1 MKVIFTTLI
10 SLQIW
15 ISSNAWAVEK
25 VDLALVLA
33 VDCSGSVNPE
43 EYKLQMDGI
52 ALAFRD
58 AAIISAATNGPEH
71 RIAVNLLTWGDPDD
85 KKFESGWHIISST
98 KDGLEFADTAAKFT
112 RHMDGGTGIGNA
124 IAFGLTLINDGTV
137 QGSRRVIDVSGDGKE
152 SWELREPHFKLRDAQ
167 RLRALAGV
175 TVNGLAIETDD
186 IELAQYYQDY
196 VAAGPENFVLVV
208 ANYQQYAE
216 AIRRKL
222 LLEINPNMA
231 AITQPSTHAQW

>member
-1 MKVIFTTLI
+1 MRLIFATLI
-10 SLQIW
+10 SLLVW
-15 ISSNAWAVEK
+15 LSSNAWAAEK

-33 VDCSGSVNPE
+33 VDCSGSVNPD
-43 EYKLQMDGI
+43 EYRLQMNGI
-52 ALAFRD
+52 AAAFRD
-58 AAIISAATNGPEH
+58 PAIISAATNGPEH

-85 KKFESGWHIISST
+85 KKFESGWHIISSA
-98 KDGLEFADTAAKFT
+98 KEGMEFADTAANFT

-124 IAFGLTLINDGTV
+124 IAFGLILISDGTV

-175 TVNGLAIETDD
+175 TVNGLAIETDVKD
-186 IELAQYYQDY
+186 LAQYYQDY
-196 VAAGPENFVLVV
+196 VAAGPETFVMVV

-222 LLEINPNMA
+222 LLEINPNVA
-231 AITQPSTHAQW
+231 ELVHPSHLQ

>member
-1 MKVIFTTLI
+1 MRLIFATLI
-10 SLQIW
+10 SLLVW
-15 ISSNAWAVEK
+15 LSSNAWAAEK

-33 VDCSGSVNPE
+33 VDCSGSVNPD
-43 EYKLQMDGI
+43 EYRLQMNGI
-52 ALAFRD
+52 AAAFRD
-58 AAIISAATNGPEH
+58 PAIISAATNGPEH

-85 KKFESGWHIISST
+85 KKFESGWHIISSA
-98 KDGLEFADTAAKFT
+98 KEGMEFADTAANFT

-124 IAFGLTLINDGTV
+124 IAFGLILISDGTV

-175 TVNGLAIETDD
+175 TVNGLAIETDVKD
-186 IELAQYYQDY
+186 LAQYYQDY
-196 VAAGPENFVLVV
+196 VAAGPENFVMVV

-222 LLEINPNMA
+222 LLEINPNVA
-231 AITQPSTHAQW
+231 ELVHPSHLQ